1 MSLSR
6 GTGLTVA
13 AVAATVL
20 AAGSAHAVSGDPI
33 TDAAYGFVARISV
46 GAHPDARGCTG
57 ALVAPQW
64 IATARSCFGGPDVP
78 LGAPATAATV
88 TVGGH
93 ASPVVWLAPHPDR
106 DVVLARLA
114 TPATG
119 VTPVR
124 VGTAAPAA
132 GESLRTAGFGRTRTD
147 WVPDRAH
154 SAVFTVAAVE
164 SATLALDPAG
174 DTAAVCKGDAGG
186 PAVRETATGPEL
198 VALHYTSG
206 QGGCL
211 GAPDGAPR
219 SAVET
224 RVDDLAG
231 WIRQTTVAEVGI
243 YGVRPDGR
251 LTYSVIDA
259 PTGDRLTTVT
269 STAALG
275 FTPKAAVALDP
286 TTLLVTSTAGR
297 LHRVDV
303 TGNNP
308 ALTFAAP
315 VDVAGGWTHDLLT
328 YDGDGSLFGIAG
340 STLLRYTLTRGKPA
354 RPEHLIQ
361 RTVVAASGATLRTLT
376 ATGPDFVLGT
386 TASGQ
391 LRSYRI
397 APAGTW
403 EGADLQVA
411 SSWAQLTSLV
421 SPGRGL
427 YYGRTPAGGLQ
438 RFTDPTPYDLNGA
451 GLQSF
456 PNDPVDT
463 AGWDATILAAVPF
476 DAYPR
481 NPVDTSVF
489 GLTADGRLTFS
500 AIDSD
505 TGDRLATVTSAA
517 TLGFTPRAI
526 ATLNATT
533 LLVTS
538 TGGVLHRVDVIAT
551 QPSLVFAPPV
561 VVGARGWTHRLL
573 SYDGRGSLFGISGDS
588 TLHRYTVTAAKPAA
602 ANITGNTVIPGAF
615 TLTTLVASAPS
626 YILGT
631 TGAGELV
638 GYAISGTSWD
648 RHSLATGWKVAPL
661 GTAAPAADAVT
672 HLVSPG
678 NGAYFAR
685 LGGGGMLRFRDASPT
700 NGAGNDITAFPNDPV
715 DTAGWTQIALSA
727 QPYIS

>member
-20 AAGSAHAVSGDPI
+20 TAGSAQAVSGDPV
-33 TDAAYGFVARISV
+33 TDAAYGFLARVTV
-46 GAHPDARGCTG
+46 GAHPEARGCTG

-64 IATARSCFGGPDVP
+64 VATARSCFGSTSVP
-78 LGAPATAATV
+78 LGAPATPATV
-88 TVGGH
+88 TVGSH
-93 ASPVVWLAPHPDR
+93 VAPVVWLAPHPDR
-106 DVVLARLA
+106 DVVLAKLA
-114 TPATG
+114 TPAAG

-124 VGTAAPAA
+124 VATAAPAA
-132 GESLRTAGFGRTRTD
+132 GESLRAAGFGRTSTD
-147 WVPDRAH
+147 WVPDRPH
-154 SAVFTVAAVE
+154 SAVFTVSTVE

-186 PAVRETATGPEL
+186 PAVRETAAGPEL
-198 VALHYTSG
+198 VAVHYTSG

-211 GAPDGAPR
+211 GAPSGASR
-219 SAVET
+219 TAVET

-243 YGVRPDGR
+243 YGARSDGR

-269 STAALG
+269 SAASLG
-275 FTPKAAVALDP
+275 FTPKAMVALSP

-308 ALTFAAP
+308 ALTFAPP
-315 VDVAGGWTHDLLT
+315 VDFAGGWTHDLLA

-340 STLLRYTLTRGKPA
+340 STLLRYTVTRGKPA
-354 RPEHLIQ
+354 RPEHIIH

-376 ATGPDFVLGT
+376 ATGPDFILGT
-386 TASGQ
+386 TGSGQ
-391 LRSYRI
+391 LRSYSV

-451 GLQSF
+451 NLQSF

-481 NPVDTSVF
+481 NPVDVSVF
-489 GLTADGRLTFS
+489 GATADGRLTFS

-505 TGDRLATVTSAA
+505 TGDRQTTVTSAA
-517 TLGFTPRAI
+517 TLGFTPRAL
-526 ATLNATT
+526 AALNFNT

-538 TGGVLHRVDVIAT
+538 TGNVLHRVDVIAT

-561 VVGARGWTHRLL
+561 VVGPSGWSHRLL
-573 SYDGRGSLFGISGDS
+573 SYDGRGSLFGISGTG
-588 TLHRYTVTAAKPAA
+588 TLHRYTITSRKPAA
-602 ANITGNTVIPGAF
+602 ANIVDYTIIPGAF
-615 TLTTLVASAPS
+615 TLTTLVASAPN
-626 YILGT
+626 YVLGT
-631 TGAGELV
+631 TAAGELV
-638 GYAISGTSWD
+638 GYPISGTTWQ
-648 RHSLATGWKVAPL
+648 RHSLATGWKVAPV
-661 GTAAPAADAVT
+661 GANPPAADAVT
-672 HLVSPG
+672 HLMTPG
-678 NGAYFAR
+678 NGAYFTR
-685 LGGGGMLRFRDASPT
+685 TGGGGVQRFRDATPT
-700 NGAGNDITAFPNDPV
+700 NGQGNDITAFPNDPV
-715 DTAGWTQIALSA
+715 DTAGWNQIALSA